1 MLEAL
6 EAAGCEAWCVGGC
19 VRDLRLGRTPGDW
32 DVTTNALP
40 EQTLAL
46 FGERA
51 IPTGLQH
58 GTVTVRTPER
68 AVEITTFRRDGDYRD
83 YRRPEQVT
91 FTTSL
96 EKDLSRRDFT
106 VNAMAMDLRG
116 TFRDPF
122 GGTADLEAGILRC
135 VGEPDRR
142 FREDALRMMRGL
154 RFAADLAF
162 SIEPRTAE
170 GIHRCA
176 ALLAQIAPE
185 RIQVELTKLLTGRGA
200 AGVCRSGV
208 HRLAG
213 AGAYEGLCPGN
224 SFPLLR
230 CVGAHPSCPCG
241 ITGGHNGALYHA
253 AARHRE
259 AGLYAAG

>member
-46 FGERA
+46 FKDRA

-83 YRRPEQVT
+83 HRRPEQVT

-96 EKDLSRRDFT
+96 EEDLSRRDFT
-106 VNAMAMDLRG
+106 INAMAMDLRG

-135 VGEPDRR
+135 VGEPERR

-185 RIQVELTKLLTGRGA
+185 RIQV
-200 AGVCRSGV
+200 
-208 HRLAG
+208 
-213 AGAYEGLCPGN
+213 
-224 SFPLLR
+224 
-230 CVGAHPSCPCG
+230 
-241 ITGGHNGALYHA
+241 
-253 AARHRE
+253 
-259 AGLYAAG
+259 

>member
-46 FGERA
+46 FGDRA
-51 IPTGLQH
+51 TPTGLQH

-83 YRRPEQVT
+83 HRRPEQVT

-96 EKDLSRRDFT
+96 QEDLSRRDFT

-200 AGVCRSGV
+200 AEVLRAYPDVLGVFWPEILPMV
-208 HRLAG
+208 
-213 AGAYEGLCPGN
+213 GLDQRN
-224 SFPLLR
+224 
-230 CVGAHPSCPCG
+230 
-241 ITGGHNGALYHA
+241 
-253 AARHRE
+253 RHHC
-259 AGLYAAG
+259 YDVW